1 MSWMTKG
8 LSVMLA
14 CTFTVCSLAQSGPLL
29 EDARISIN
37 SGADADG
44 SLIVRV
50 TPLGGAAK
58 EATVALKKGMG
69 ENAIAEAI
77 AEALRPVLAPLYEAD
92 KDGGEHVKIRKTD
105 RSAPN
110 FTLAVMFN
118 VPGFSVIIEK

>member
-1 MSWMTKG
+1 MSWMTKSLG
-8 LSVMLA
+8 VILA
-14 CTFTVCSLAQSGPLL
+14 CGFAVCASAQSGPLL

-50 TPLGGAAK
+50 TPSGGAPK

-77 AEALRPVLAPLYEAD
+77 ALALRPVLAPMYESD

-110 FTLAVMFN
+110 FAVAVMFN
-118 VPGFSVIIEK
+118 VPGFSVVIEK

>member
-1 MSWMTKG
+1 MSWMNRG
-8 LSVMLA
+8 LSAALA
-14 CTFTVCSLAQSGPLL
+14 CAFTVCCLAQSGPLL
-29 EDARISIN
+29 EDARITIN

-50 TPLGGAAK
+50 TPLGGTAK
-58 EATVALKKGMG
+58 EATVVLKKGMG

-77 AEALRPVLAPLYEAD
+77 TAALRPVLAPAYESD

-118 VPGFSVIIEK
+118 VPGFSVVIEK

>member
-1 MSWMTKG
+1 MHIWKTAIA
-8 LSVMLA
+8 VLA
-14 CTFTVCSLAQSGPLL
+14 SAFTVGSLAQTGPLL
-29 EDARISIN
+29 EEARISIN

-50 TPLGGAAK
+50 TPSGGAPK
-58 EATVALKKGMG
+58 EATVALKRGMG

-77 AEALRPVLAPLYEAD
+77 ATALRTVLAPTYESD

-110 FTLAVMFN
+110 FSVAVMFN
-118 VPGFSVIIEK
+118 VPGFSVIIDK

>member
-1 MSWMTKG
+1 MQTIRKTAIA
-8 LSVMLA
+8 VLA
-14 CTFTVCSLAQSGPLL
+14 YAFAVCSLAQTGPLL
-29 EDARISIN
+29 EEARISIN

-50 TPLGGAAK
+50 TPSGGAPK
-58 EATVALKKGMG
+58 EATVALKRGMG

-77 AEALRPVLAPLYEAD
+77 ATALRSVLAPTYESD

-110 FTLAVMFN
+110 FSVAVMFN

>member
-1 MSWMTKG
+1 MHTIRKTAIA
-8 LSVMLA
+8 VLA
-14 CTFTVCSLAQSGPLL
+14 NAFAVCSLAQTGPLL

-50 TPLGGAAK
+50 TPSGGAPK
-58 EATVALKKGMG
+58 EATVALKRGMG

-77 AEALRPVLAPLYEAD
+77 ATALRPVLAPMYESD

-110 FTLAVMFN
+110 FSVAVMFN
-118 VPGFSVIIEK
+118 VPGFSVTIDK

>member
-1 MSWMTKG
+1 MLTIRNTAIAG
-8 LSVMLA
+8 LA
-14 CTFTVCSLAQSGPLL
+14 YAFAVCSLAQTGPLL
-29 EDARISIN
+29 EEARISIN

-50 TPLGGAAK
+50 TPSGGAPK

-77 AEALRPVLAPLYEAD
+77 ATALRSVLAPTYESD

-110 FTLAVMFN
+110 FSVAVMFN
-118 VPGFSVIIEK
+118 VPGFSVIIDK

>member
-1 MSWMTKG
+1 MHIWKTAIA
-8 LSVMLA
+8 VLA
-14 CTFTVCSLAQSGPLL
+14 CAFAVGSLAQTGPLL
-29 EDARISIN
+29 EEARISIN

-50 TPLGGAAK
+50 TPSGGAPK

-77 AEALRPVLAPLYEAD
+77 AAALRPVLAPMYESD

-110 FTLAVMFN
+110 FFVAVMFN
-118 VPGFSVIIEK
+118 VPGFSVIIDK

>member
-1 MSWMTKG
+1 MHIWKTAIA
-8 LSVMLA
+8 VLA
-14 CTFTVCSLAQSGPLL
+14 CAFAVCSLAQTGPLL
-29 EDARISIN
+29 EEARISIN

-50 TPLGGAAK
+50 TPSGGAPK

-77 AEALRPVLAPLYEAD
+77 ATALRSVLAPTYESD

-110 FTLAVMFN
+110 FSVAVMFN
-118 VPGFSVIIEK
+118 VPGFSVIIDK